1 MIILGLL
8 LLVLAVLLALG
19 TVLFNPDPAAVEV
32 FGVSLANVS
41 IGGLFLAGIVTGVV
55 GMLGLSLLLGG
66 GARKRHKRVQQKQE
80 VRSVRGQ
87 AETLEQE
94 NARLR
99 EELRARESAGP
110 IYPSG
115 SSKEGRTARSETLP

>member
-1 MIILGLL
+1 MIILGVL
-8 LLVLAVLLALG
+8 LLVLAALLTLG
-19 TVLFNPDPAAVEV
+19 VVFFNTGPAPVEV

-41 IGGLFLAGIVTGVV
+41 VGGLFLAGVVTGVV

-66 GARKRHKRVQQKQE
+66 GARKHQKRVQHKQE

-99 EELRARESAGP
+99 EELRARESAAA
-110 IYPSG
+110 YPDAST
-115 SSKEGRTARSETLP
+115 SDRGRLRS